1 MGDDVTANVRTI
13 RSIPLRLRGTG
24 YPESLEVRGEILLPF
39 VEFDRLNAERHR
51 ADLPLFANPRNAA
64 SGTLKQLDPAIVAER
79 RLDAYLY
86 YVPGQPSLPD
96 SHYERLQLCKS
107 WGAEDLG
114 GYPPLPFAGG
124 GPILPR
130 LLGAGT
136 CRSPCRD

>member
-1 MGDDVTANVRTI
+1 MCARYAP
-13 RSIPLRLRGTG
+13 SPLRLRGTG

-86 YVPGQPSLPD
+86 YVPGSPVSPTVTT
-96 SHYERLQLCKS
+96 SVCNSAR
-107 WGAEDLG
+107 
-114 GYPPLPFAGG
+114 AGG
-124 GPILPR
+124 
-130 LLGAGT
+130 
-136 CRSPCRD
+136 